1 MESGRQRAQS
11 RESPSLSRLS
21 GLTQM
26 LLSRSALRLGTAA
39 AVMFAILVI
48 LFAFQTTHTPSVANP
63 PELGDPPELRAINH
77 TLSLTLQAAITKDG
91 KNAFYFNGQPI
102 APTLRLSPGDE
113 LKIAYVNNLPAKPS
127 ERCAIRPCM
136 HMTNLHFHGLAV
148 SPAAPQDDVLT
159 MSAMPGQVLNY
170 LVQIPRN
177 HPPGLYWYHTHP
189 HGESYEQ
196 VLDGMSGAIVIEG
209 IDSYLPAVARLPER
223 ILVLRGRS
231 LDRNRRAGELK
242 GRVELDGFVCGNK
255 VQTPNEVFT
264 VNGSLRPSIAMAPD
278 ERQFWRI
285 VNASADR
292 YLDLELEDQTFEIV
306 AMDGM
311 PIVWH
316 DAHHPTR
323 AASHMLLPPA
333 GRLEAI
339 VTGPVTARPRRLI
352 SRCVDTG
359 ADGDPNPGMI
369 LADIVPGPGEA
380 VSRHA
385 PTRLVEPTR
394 TTLDLAEEEKAP
406 ARFVVKFS
414 EDKNGFYI
422 NGEKFVADAPPAVV
436 ARVGTYQHWKI
447 VNDSKELHPMHIH
460 QVHFLAFA
468 EDGQPIADPLWL
480 DTVNVPYGKSI
491 DVIMDFTDPVIRG
504 MSVFH
509 CHLLNH
515 EDKGMMAKILFE

>member
-1 MESGRQRAQS
+1 
-11 RESPSLSRLS
+11 
-21 GLTQM
+21 M
-26 LLSRSALRLGTAA
+26 LLFRSPLRLRTGAT
-39 AVMFAILVI
+39 VIVSIPLI
-48 LFAFQTTHTPSVANP
+48 LFACQTAQRPSVPNA
-63 PELGDPPELRAINH
+63 PELRATNH
-77 TLSLTLQAAITKDG
+77 VLSLTLHAGITRGG
-91 KNAFYFNGQPI
+91 KNSFYFNGQPN

-113 LKIAYVNNLPAKPS
+113 LRIAYVNDLPAKAS

-159 MSAMPGQVLNY
+159 MNAMPGQVLHY
-170 LVQIPRN
+170 SIQIPTE
-177 HPPGLYWYHTHP
+177 HAPGLYWYHTHP

-196 VLDGMSGAIVIEG
+196 VLDGMSGALVIEG
-209 IDSYLPAVARLPER
+209 LDSYVPAVMGLPER

-231 LDRNRRAGELK
+231 LEGLPRPGALEGS
-242 GRVELDGFVCGNK
+242 VELDGFACGGK
-255 VQTPNEVFT
+255 IQSPTEVFT
-264 VNGSLRPSIAMAPD
+264 VNGSLRPSIAIGPG

-285 VNASADR
+285 ANASADR
-292 YLDLELEDQTFEIV
+292 YLDLELEGQTFEIV

-316 DAHHPTR
+316 DPDHPTR
-323 AASHMLLPPA
+323 VASHVLLPPA

-339 VTGPVTARPRRLI
+339 VTGPEPTKPLRLI

-359 ADGDPNPGMI
+359 PDGDPNPGMV
-369 LADIVPGPGEA
+369 LADIVSRPGQNITSQGQ
-380 VSRHA
+380 
-385 PTRLVEPTR
+385 TRSPKPNR
-394 TTLDLAEEEKAP
+394 TTPDLGAEEHAP
-406 ARFVVKFS
+406 ARFVVRFS

-422 NGEKFVADAPPAVV
+422 NGKKFVRDAPPAVV
-436 ARVGTYQHWKI
+436 AQVGTYQHWKI

-460 QVHFLAFA
+460 QVHFLVFA
-468 EDGQPIADPLWL
+468 EDGQPISDPLWL

-504 MSVFH
+504 VSVFH

-515 EDKGMMAKILFE
+515 EDKGMMATILFQ